1 MKRLGK
7 YEVRGL
13 LGRGGM
19 AKVYKVALPTL
30 GRLAALKLFQPRPEL
45 LLLVSEDELRKRF
58 KEEARIMASLRHP
71 NLLEVW
77 DWDEHQ
83 GRPFYVMDYLCRNLS
98 AVIGESGDLEE
109 PTRIL
114 TIEEAVDY
122 GLQIL
127 AGLDRLHAAGLVHR
141 DVKPGNVLLTA
152 EDQVR
157 LGDFGLA
164 RSGMMQEHEPAN
176 LKVGS
181 PYYAAPE
188 QEEDP
193 EQAGPRADLYST
205 GVTLLRLLT
214 GRVHLEPGQKPSGL
228 NPDLDGEWNDFFRQ
242 ALDPVPNKRFASAES
257 MAGALQRLAEAW
269 QKRKEVACAL
279 ALYQPPMAAPGA
291 RRAAAIKISPSKA
304 RQAFGLNREWRPRAF
319 AGGGLQELGLEL
331 GLELGPERGPEVLF
345 DPATGLAWQ
354 RQGSRYPITWPEAR
368 AYCQRLAADE
378 WAGMSGWRLPTVDEL
393 LSILRPPARAA
404 DLCLASAFS
413 PRQRWLWSLDR
424 ASFISAWYVSV
435 DMGFVSWQDFS
446 CTFYARAVCPR
457 A

>member
-1 MKRLGK
+1 
-7 YEVRGL
+7 
-13 LGRGGM
+13 M
-19 AKVYKVALPTL
+19 AKVYKVAVPTL

-45 LLLVSEDELRKRF
+45 LLLVPEDELRKRF
-58 KEEARIMASLRHP
+58 KEEARIMARLRHP

-83 GRPFYVMDYLCRNLS
+83 GRPFYVMDYLCRNLG

-114 TIEEAVDY
+114 AIEEAVDY

-141 DVKPGNVLLTA
+141 DVKPGNLLLTA
-152 EDQVR
+152 QDQVR

-164 RSGMMQEHEPAN
+164 RSGTMQEHEPAN
-176 LKVGS
+176 LRVGS

-205 GVTLLRLLT
+205 GITLLRLLT
-214 GRVHLEPGQKPSGL
+214 GRVRLAAGQKPSDL
-228 NPDLDGEWNDFFRQ
+228 NADLDGEWEDFFRQ
-242 ALDPVPNKRFASAES
+242 ALEPAPDKRFASAEG

-269 QKRKEVACAL
+269 QKRKEAACAL

-291 RRAAAIKISPSKA
+291 RRAAALKISPSKA
-304 RQAFGLNREWRPRAF
+304 RQTFGLKRDWRPNAF
-319 AGGGLQELGLEL
+319 AGGGLEELDAK
-331 GLELGPERGPEVLF
+331 VLF

-354 RQGSRYPITWPEAR
+354 RQGSRYPFTWPEAR
-368 AYCQRLAADE
+368 AYCQRLADDE

-404 DLCLASAFS
+404 DLCLQSAFS
-413 PRQRWLWSLDR
+413 PRQRWLWSIDR
-424 ASFISAWYVSV
+424 ASFIAAWYVSV